1 MKNNELMSVSV
12 RGLLSNQT
20 VAKLV
25 SIAKNINIKGYSG
38 KTKSALV
45 ELIYPR
51 ITDRTRALKNLCKRE

>member
-25 SIAKNINIKGYSG
+25 SIAKI
-38 KTKSALV
+38 
-45 ELIYPR
+45 
-51 ITDRTRALKNLCKRE
+51 